1 MRPKKHETTGSSDL
15 FRARL
20 EQIINMKHELVQ
32 LAGKID
38 WDWLDG
44 EIAPLY
50 SDKGRPGI
58 ETRFVLG
65 LLLLK
70 HVYGL
75 SDEGVCERWVYDP
88 YFQYFTG
95 EEFFQH
101 AFPHERSDLSHWRKR
116 LGAKLELMLAESLR
130 VAHQSGALRTR
141 DLERV
146 TVDTTVQPKAITFP
160 TDAKLVHAAIRGL
173 NRLAKKHGVRLRQS
187 YRRIAKHAAMMA
199 GRYAH
204 AKQFNRHRR
213 QLQLLRTRLGR
224 LIRDIGRKIAGD
236 VDLEAAFAWPLSRA
250 NQIRSQQQRQ
260 RGWKLYS
267 FHAPEVEC
275 IGKGKASAPY
285 EFGVKVSIVTTN
297 ARAPGGQFVLH
308 AKALPGNPY
317 DGHTLAAAIEATERL
332 TGCAIERGYVDKGYR
347 GHHTANPRRIFISG
361 QKRGVFGVIK
371 RELRRRSAIEA
382 VIGHMKTDGHLGR
395 CHLKGRD
402 GDAANA
408 ILTAVGYNF
417 RLVLAWLKLFLLSI
431 LAALKQFPADL
442 NRWDSQQSRNE

>member
-1 MRPKKHETTGSSDL
+1 MRPKKHETTGSNDL

-20 EQIINMKHELVQ
+20 DQIINMKHELAQ

-38 WDWLDG
+38 WNWLDS

-58 ETRFVLG
+58 ETRFVVG

-70 HVYGL
+70 HIYGL
-75 SDEGVCERWVYDP
+75 SDEGVCERWIYDP
-88 YFQYFTG
+88 YFQYFSG

-101 AFPHERSDLSHWRKR
+101 AFPHERSDLSHWRQR
-116 LGAKLELMLAESLR
+116 LGDKLELLLAESLR
-130 VAHQSGALRTR
+130 VAHESGALRTK

-160 TDAKLVHAAIRGL
+160 TDAKLLHAAIKGL
-173 NRLAKKHGVRLRQS
+173 NRLARKYGVRLRQS
-187 YRRIAKHAAMMA
+187 YLRIAKQAAMMA

-204 AKQFNRHRR
+204 AKQFKRHQR
-213 QLQLLRTRLGR
+213 QLRLLRTRLGR
-224 LIRDIGRKIAGD
+224 LIRDIRRKIAGNAD
-236 VDLEAAFAWPLSRA
+236 FEAEFLWPLSRA
-250 NQIRSQQQRQ
+250 DQIRSQQQRQ

-317 DGHTLAAAIEATERL
+317 DGHTLAGVIEATERL
-332 TGCAIERGYVDKGYR
+332 TGCMIERGYVDKGYR
-347 GHHTANPRRIFISG
+347 GHDTPNPRRIFISG
-361 QKRGVFGVIK
+361 QKRGVFGIIK

-395 CHLKGRD
+395 CHLKGRA

-408 ILTAVGYNF
+408 VLTAVGHNL
-417 RLVLAWLKLFLLSI
+417 RLVLAWLRELLLAI
-431 LAALKQFPADL
+431 LVALINAHQRQPAFK
-442 NRWDSQQSRNE
+442 